1 MTVHFALQTSRHPH
15 GSRAA
20 LVLLA
25 ALAVVGSVGNAAE
38 GAGKDEP
45 RVVDQ
50 GELER
55 ALAAPKT
62 NGTGRTRGLRIAPR
76 PEPLAAGDGGGG
88 TGASDAAAAATATAT
103 ATATTTT
110 TATTTEGDA
119 LGASSV
125 ALDIP
130 FELNS
135 SALRPAATA
144 QLRQLAAALQS
155 ESLTPY
161 RFLIAG
167 HTDASGDAD
176 YNRRL
181 SGRRAET
188 VRRSLIDAGIDPKRL
203 DARGFGEDEL
213 LDPANPRSGANR
225 RVEIRNLGTA
235 QP

>member
-1 MTVHFALQTSRHPH
+1 MNTFDPTLPQELTQRVQQFLGTRRAQQLATRFRRHQ
-15 GSRAA
+15 
-20 LVLLA
+20 
-25 ALAVVGSVGNAAE
+25 
-38 GAGKDEP
+38 
-45 RVVDQ
+45 Q
-50 GELER
+50 GIIEH
-55 ALAAPKT
+55 A
-62 NGTGRTRGLRIAPR
+62 
-76 PEPLAAGDGGGG
+76 
-88 TGASDAAAAATATAT
+88 
-103 ATATTTT
+103 
-110 TATTTEGDA
+110 
-119 LGASSV
+119 
-125 ALDIP
+125 
-130 FELNS
+130 
-135 SALRPAATA
+135 A

-225 RVEIRNLGTA
+225 RVEIRNLGAA